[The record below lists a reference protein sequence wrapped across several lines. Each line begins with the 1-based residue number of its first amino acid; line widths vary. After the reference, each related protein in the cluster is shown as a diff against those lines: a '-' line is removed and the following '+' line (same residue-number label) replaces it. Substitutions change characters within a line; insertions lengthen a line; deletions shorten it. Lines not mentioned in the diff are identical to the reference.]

1 MMYAPFLFFISNIF
15 WIKQFSI
22 LLVNVHLREV
32 FLLENIRLKGGYV
45 QDNYNF
51 TILKMYTDQILIG
64 ITVNARISALG
75 AYSF

>member
-32 FLLENIRLKGGYV
+32 FLLENIRPKGGYV
-45 QDNYNF
+45 QENYNL

-64 ITVNARISALG
+64 MNLFMSLELL
-75 AYSF
+75 